1 MKTTQITIK
10 DIAKQLNI
18 SVSTVSRALRGMP
31 EINPET
37 RKAVIELAEKL
48 DYQPNQLAKN
58 LAKSSTKTIGV
69 IVPNLS
75 YYFFSAV
82 LNSIEEAAMQA
93 GYSVLVC
100 QTNES
105 RAKEVI
111 NIQNLMRGQ
120 VEGLLIS
127 LSRETDDCE
136 HIHKLLQKNVP
147 LVLFDRYMNDLDA
160 SKVIVDNHTAA
171 FKATEHLIEN
181 QCDRIGFLAGPPHL
195 LISNQRL
202 SGYKAALEKHGIAF
216 DSRYVF
222 HCDYTKENAI
232 NQTLAMMEL
241 HPAPNGIF
249 TVSDRV
255 ALATIFALKSK
266 GYRIP
271 QDVAIVSFN
280 NEPVCEFL
288 TPSLSSIS
296 QPIDTIG
303 KESVRLLLEQ
313 IESKEDQLPKKISI
327 LETDLVIRES
337 SVRVKNDSR

>member
-1 MKTTQITIK
+1 MRTSQVTIK
-10 DIAKQLNI
+10 DIAKKLNI
-18 SVSTVSRALRGMP
+18 SVSTVSRALRDMP
-31 EINPET
+31 EIHPDT
-37 RKAVIELAEKL
+37 KKAILKLAEEL

-105 RAKEVI
+105 HAKEVT

-127 LSRETDDCE
+127 LSRDTDNCE
-136 HIHKLLQKNVP
+136 HIHRLLQKNIP

-160 SKVIVDNHTAA
+160 SKVIVDNHAAA

-181 QCDRIGFLAGPPHL
+181 HCTKIGFLAGPPHL

-202 SGYKAALEKHGIAF
+202 AGYKAALEKYGLEF
-216 DSRYVF
+216 DNRYVF

-232 NQTLAMMEL
+232 AQTLAMMEL
-241 HPAPNGIF
+241 DPPPNGIF
-249 TVSDRV
+249 AVSDRV
-255 ALATIFALKSK
+255 AFSTIFALKSK
-266 GYRIP
+266 GYQIP

-296 QPIDTIG
+296 QPIDQIG
-303 KESVRLLLEQ
+303 RESVRLLLQQ
-313 IESKEDQLPKKISI
+313 IEATEDIIPKKVSVLDTELI
-327 LETDLVIRES
+327 VRES
-337 SVRVKNDSR
+337 SVRIPK

>member
-1 MKTTQITIK
+1 MRTGQVTIK
-10 DIAKQLNI
+10 DIAKRLNI
-18 SVSTVSRALRGMP
+18 SVSTVSRALRDMP
-31 EINPET
+31 EIHPDT
-37 RKAVIELAEKL
+37 KKAILKLAEEL

-105 RAKEVI
+105 HAKEVT

-127 LSRETDDCE
+127 LSRDTDNCE
-136 HIHKLLQKNVP
+136 HIHRLLQKNVP

-160 SKVIVDNHTAA
+160 SKVIVDNHAAA

-181 QCDRIGFLAGPPHL
+181 HCTKIGFLAGPPHL

-202 SGYKAALEKHGIAF
+202 SGYKAALEKHGLEF

-232 NQTLAMMEL
+232 AQTLAMMQL
-241 HPAPNGIF
+241 DPPPNGIF
-249 TVSDRV
+249 AVSDRV
-255 ALATIFALKSK
+255 AFATIFALRSK
-266 GYRIP
+266 GYQIP
-271 QDVAIVSFN
+271 QDIAIVSFN

-288 TPSLSSIS
+288 TPSLTSIS
-296 QPIDTIG
+296 QPIDQIG
-303 KESVRLLLEQ
+303 RESVRLLLQQ
-313 IESKEDQLPKKISI
+313 IEAKEDIIPKQVSV
-327 LETDLVIRES
+327 LDTALVVRES
-337 SVRVKNDSR
+337 SVRISK